1 MRQPHPTP
9 GNTRD
14 EGRLARGVESRT
26 ALQGGSASVAGEEGF
41 TNDLQESRVFYPP
54 VRSFTGPIRK
64 LSIVEA
70 ARSRAPVQP
79 KEVQMKPTVTL
90 LALALVVGLVT
101 AAFAGGGG
109 ECKTEAAQAHKAKL
123 AAKGWLGIDTEKD
136 EATGA
141 YRIAKIAPGS
151 PAEQAGFQVGDV
163 LVAFN
168 GIPVKDKER
177 IKAAK
182 ASIGVGSQVTWTVA
196 RAGAEQKLAATLA
209 PVPEQVLAQWL
220 AEEEKAA
227 QPAQVAAS
235 GN

>member
-1 MRQPHPTP
+1 
-9 GNTRD
+9 
-14 EGRLARGVESRT
+14 
-26 ALQGGSASVAGEEGF
+26 
-41 TNDLQESRVFYPP
+41 
-54 VRSFTGPIRK
+54 
-64 LSIVEA
+64 
-70 ARSRAPVQP
+70 
-79 KEVQMKPTVTL
+79 MKPTVTL

-101 AAFAGGGG
+101 AAFAGGGS
-109 ECKTEAAQAHKAKL
+109 ECKTDAEQAHKAKL

-141 YRIAKIAPGS
+141 YRVTQVAPGS
-151 PAEQAGFQVGDV
+151 PAEQAGFQAGDV

-220 AEEEKAA
+220 ADEEKAA
-227 QPAQVAAS
+227 QATQVAS

>member
-1 MRQPHPTP
+1 
-9 GNTRD
+9 
-14 EGRLARGVESRT
+14 
-26 ALQGGSASVAGEEGF
+26 
-41 TNDLQESRVFYPP
+41 
-54 VRSFTGPIRK
+54 
-64 LSIVEA
+64 
-70 ARSRAPVQP
+70 
-79 KEVQMKPTVTL
+79 MKPTVTL

-101 AAFAGGGG
+101 AAFAGGANG
-109 ECKTEAAQAHKAKL
+109 ECKTGEAHAKAAHATKAKL
-123 AAKGWLGIDTEKD
+123 AAKGWLGIDTDKD

-141 YRIAKIAPGS
+141 YRVTKVAPGS
-151 PAEQAGFQVGDV
+151 PAEQAGFQAGDV

-182 ASIGVGSQVTWTVA
+182 ASIGVGSQVTYTVA

-227 QPAQVAAS
+227 QATQVAS

>member
-1 MRQPHPTP
+1 
-9 GNTRD
+9 
-14 EGRLARGVESRT
+14 
-26 ALQGGSASVAGEEGF
+26 
-41 TNDLQESRVFYPP
+41 
-54 VRSFTGPIRK
+54 
-64 LSIVEA
+64 
-70 ARSRAPVQP
+70 
-79 KEVQMKPTVTL
+79 MKPTVTL

-101 AAFAGGGG
+101 AAFAGGAGG
-109 ECKTEAAQAHKAKL
+109 ECKTDAAHAKAAHATKAKL

-136 EATGA
+136 EATGS
-141 YRIAKIAPGS
+141 YRVTKVAPGS
-151 PAEQAGFQVGDV
+151 PAEQAGFQAGDV
-163 LVAFN
+163 LVALN

-227 QPAQVAAS
+227 QATQVAS

>member
-1 MRQPHPTP
+1 
-9 GNTRD
+9 
-14 EGRLARGVESRT
+14 
-26 ALQGGSASVAGEEGF
+26 
-41 TNDLQESRVFYPP
+41 
-54 VRSFTGPIRK
+54 
-64 LSIVEA
+64 
-70 ARSRAPVQP
+70 
-79 KEVQMKPTVTL
+79 MKPTVTL

-101 AAFAGGGG
+101 AAFAGGGS
-109 ECKTEAAQAHKAKL
+109 ECKTGEAHAKAAHATKAKL
-123 AAKGWLGIDTEKD
+123 AAKGWLGIETDKD

-141 YRIAKIAPGS
+141 YRVTGVAPGS
-151 PAEQAGFQVGDV
+151 PAEQAGFQAGDV

-177 IKAAK
+177 MKAAK

-227 QPAQVAAS
+227 QATQVAS

>member
-1 MRQPHPTP
+1 
-9 GNTRD
+9 
-14 EGRLARGVESRT
+14 
-26 ALQGGSASVAGEEGF
+26 
-41 TNDLQESRVFYPP
+41 
-54 VRSFTGPIRK
+54 
-64 LSIVEA
+64 
-70 ARSRAPVQP
+70 
-79 KEVQMKPTVTL
+79 MKPAVTL

-101 AAFAGGGG
+101 AAFAGGTHAGDG
-109 ECKTEAAQAHKAKL
+109 KCATDAAHAKKAKM

-141 YRIAKIAPGS
+141 YRVSKVAAGS
-151 PAEQAGFQVGDV
+151 PAEQAGFRPGDV

-182 ASIGVGSQVTWTVA
+182 ASIAVGSQVTYTVA

-209 PVPEQVLAQWL
+209 PVPEEVLAQWQ

-227 QPAQVAAS
+227 QVASA
-235 GN
+235 N